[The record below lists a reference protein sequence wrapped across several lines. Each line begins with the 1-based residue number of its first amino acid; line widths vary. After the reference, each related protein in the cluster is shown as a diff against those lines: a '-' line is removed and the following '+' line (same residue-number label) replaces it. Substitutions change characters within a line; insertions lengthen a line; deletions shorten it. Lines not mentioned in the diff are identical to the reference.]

1 MEITWYG
8 HSCFLLE
15 SSDGVRILTD
25 PCAPA
30 TGYELHDIAADAVT
44 CSHAHYD
51 HNYVEAVSGTPVIIA
66 DAGEHSVKGIRI
78 VGIPSYHDEAC
89 GQKRGANMIYIF
101 DIDDMRIMHCGDIGH
116 TINDEL
122 AAKIGHIDVLLVPIG
137 GNYTVDYRQALDI
150 SNVLKPR
157 VVIPMHYK
165 TPDCMVDICDVAPF
179 IVTAKDCRIH
189 RLNQPE
195 ATLTRESLG
204 EDRVL
209 VLDYKNCSRTNSI

>member
-1 MEITWYG
+1 M
-8 HSCFLLE
+8 
-15 SSDGVRILTD
+15 
-25 PCAPA
+25 
-30 TGYELHDIAADAVT
+30 
-44 CSHAHYD
+44 
-51 HNYVEAVSGTPVIIA
+51 
-66 DAGEHSVKGIRI
+66 
-78 VGIPSYHDEAC
+78 
-89 GQKRGANMIYIF
+89 
-101 DIDDMRIMHCGDIGH
+101 
-116 TINDEL
+116 
-122 AAKIGHIDVLLVPIG
+122 LLVPIG